1 MAHQAHA
8 IPWHTL
14 TSNLVYLHR
23 TPRNHGTTNLYLR
36 KTKDPNQVKQ
46 IRHFVRG
53 FSRAL
58 SAYATIE
65 RTKYAPDATPPDNLD
80 EILISDVAVRK
91 IAKTVLQYKTEDNW
105 SFRGPGESIITLPS
119 SLATDSILTS
129 CERSVRSFVCNT
141 MPGEGD
147 MFPELRETCEQTKA
161 LLMHGE
167 MDTLFRLAA
176 HPDVWFSK
184 MWCEEEW
191 ANAHGFG
198 LSKLLDSTLQA
209 YICLNVIFLRPELY
223 DDASQSAYIQRE
235 KAAGRTTYAEGEYD
249 YRLTAAYQRMLLL
262 CTGVPYGFCCD
273 AHTFPHRDFFG
284 VKRGMYR
291 HDYSDTHFE
300 RWQKTHLGT
309 QRVKD
314 LVCSAFKG
322 VHVPNKRDVAAVLE
336 MLGSKGL
343 PVELAL
349 QVIAKA
355 EYVPVGR
362 LPIRDDPFHL
372 ANAEELRKY
381 ISYCWKLL
389 VRLEMLYKESV
400 HGLTL
405 DWEAEVSHA
414 LYRLFN
420 MGGGPLFTD
429 VFAFEDHY
437 YSSSVRPRILLAT

>member
-23 TPRNHGTTNLYLR
+23 TPCNQGTTNLYLR

-53 FSRAL
+53 FARAL

-65 RTKYAPDATPPDNLD
+65 RTKYTPDPTPPDDLD
-80 EILISDVAVRK
+80 EILISDAAVRK
-91 IAKTVLQYKTEDNW
+91 MAKTVLQYKTDDNW
-105 SFRGPGESIITLPS
+105 SFRGPSESTFTPPPSLP
-119 SLATDSILTS
+119 LDSILTPY
-129 CERSVRSFVCNT
+129 ERSAKSFVWNT

-161 LLMHGE
+161 LLMYGE

-176 HPDVWFSK
+176 HADVWFSR
-184 MWCEEEW
+184 MWCEEGW
-191 ANAHGFG
+191 ANSHGFG
-198 LSKLLDSTLQA
+198 LSKLLDSTLQS
-209 YICLNVIFLRPELY
+209 YIVLNVISLRPELY
-223 DDASQSAYIQRE
+223 DRASRSAYIAKE
-235 KAAGRTTYAEGEYD
+235 KAARRTTYAEADYD
-249 YRLTAAYQRMLLL
+249 YRLTAAYQGMLLS
-262 CTGVPYGFCCD
+262 CTGVPYGFCSD
-273 AHTFPHRDFFG
+273 AHTFPHREFFG

-291 HDYSDTHFE
+291 HDYSDTPFE

-309 QRVKD
+309 QRVEE

-322 VHVPNKRDVAAVLE
+322 VHVPGKGDVAAVIN

-349 QVIAKA
+349 QILATA
-355 EYVPVGR
+355 EYEPVGR
-362 LPIRDDPFHL
+362 LPIRDDPFHA
-372 ANAEELRKY
+372 ANAEELKKY

-420 MGGGPLFTD
+420 MGGPSLFTN
-429 VFAFEDHY
+429 VFPEDHY
-437 YSSSVRPRILLAT
+437 YFSSVRPRILLAT